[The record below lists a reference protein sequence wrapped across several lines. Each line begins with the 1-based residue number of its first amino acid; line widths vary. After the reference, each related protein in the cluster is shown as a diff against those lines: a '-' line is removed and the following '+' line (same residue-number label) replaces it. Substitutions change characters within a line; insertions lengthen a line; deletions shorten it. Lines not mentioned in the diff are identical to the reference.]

1 MFPVSKYVDVIK
13 YGEYKMS
20 YDVVKCNR
28 CFRNDLVEYVTFK
41 DIKLCLKCIDSIN
54 KTKPSPIPL
63 VTMRQNMFINEINQT
78 EFLDNFKIIDRVSQK
93 EFRVIINGIARI
105 MNYREIIDKYWDCLS
120 FCDKEYI
127 INLA

>member
-1 MFPVSKYVDVIK
+1 
-13 YGEYKMS
+13 
-20 YDVVKCNR
+20 
-28 CFRNDLVEYVTFK
+28 
-41 DIKLCLKCIDSIN
+41 
-54 KTKPSPIPL
+54 
-63 VTMRQNMFINEINQT
+63 MRQNMFINEINQT

-127 INLA
+127 INLND

>member
-78 EFLDNFKIIDRVSQK
+78 EFLIILKLLIEFHQK
-93 EFRVIINGIARI
+93 NLRYWLMVI
-105 MNYREIIDKYWDCLS
+105 
-120 FCDKEYI
+120 
-127 INLA
+127 